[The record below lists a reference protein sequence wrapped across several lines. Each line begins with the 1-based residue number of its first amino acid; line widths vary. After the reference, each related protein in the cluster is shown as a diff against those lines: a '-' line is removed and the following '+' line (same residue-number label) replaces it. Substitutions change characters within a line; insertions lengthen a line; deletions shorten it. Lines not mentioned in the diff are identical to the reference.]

1 MTAELPLLHAADR
14 ALAKR
19 VAKGDEDAFR
29 DFFEG
34 YYPKVFRF
42 SARRMND
49 ADAEEVTQQVFLA
62 ALKGLGQYRGEASLF
77 TWLCQIARFEISA
90 RYRQAQRQPVTVAIE
105 DDIEL
110 QADLESMFES
120 PSQAPE
126 SMAMTEQLQS
136 IVEVILD
143 HLPADYGSILEWKY
157 MEGYSVDE
165 IARRLNTTVTAVQ
178 SKLARARDSFR
189 SQYAAAGERL
199 AQLGVTGVGGSGV
212 GGSDVGGGSIEN
224 GNKHE

>member
-1 MTAELPLLHAADR
+1 MSAELHLLHASDR

-29 DFFEG
+29 DFFEA

-42 SARRMND
+42 SARRMNE
-49 ADAEEVTQQVFLA
+49 ADAEEVTQQVFLV
-62 ALKGLGQYRGEASLF
+62 ALTALAKYRGEASLF

-110 QADLESMFES
+110 QSDLESMFES

-143 HLPADYGSILEWKY
+143 HLPADYGNILEWKY

-165 IARRLNTTVTAVQ
+165 IAKRLNTSVTAVQ

-189 SQYAAAGERL
+189 GQYAAAGARL
-199 AQLGVTGVGGSGV
+199 AQLGVTGGGE
-212 GGSDVGGGSIEN
+212 SIEH
-224 GNKHE
+224 GNEHE

>member
-1 MTAELPLLHAADR
+1 MTGELHLLHAADR
-14 ALAKR
+14 ALARR

-29 DFFEG
+29 DFFEA

-42 SARRMND
+42 SARRMSD

-62 ALKGLGQYRGEASLF
+62 ALKGLAKYRGEASLF

-105 DDIEL
+105 DDIEM
-110 QADLESMFES
+110 QSDLESMFES

-126 SMAMTEQLQS
+126 SLAMTDQLQA

-143 HLPADYGSILEWKY
+143 HLPSDYGNILEWKY
-157 MEGYSVDE
+157 MEGYSVEE
-165 IARRLNTTVTAVQ
+165 IAKRLNTSVTAVQ
-178 SKLARARDSFR
+178 SRLARARESFR
-189 SQYAAAGERL
+189 SQYVAAGARL
-199 AQLGVTGVGGSGV
+199 TQLAVTPNGVS
-212 GGSDVGGGSIEN
+212 GGGSIED
-224 GNKHE
+224 GKRHE